1 MPTTTEVRSW
11 GDEVTSAAARIA
23 GRFARR
29 EQRACRRVFAWIDR
43 SRGCKNGWQLAEQLG
58 AATPTNLQH
67 FLARAEWS
75 ADAVRDDLRSYVV
88 EHLGDPDGVLI
99 VDETGFLKKGTKSVG
114 VKRQYSGTAGRIEN
128 CQVGVF
134 LAYRSQRGHALVD
147 RALYLPREWADDASR
162 RAEAKVPESI
172 AFATKQTLA
181 RAMIERAL
189 NAEVACAWLT
199 ADEAYGSDYK
209 FRRFCEE
216 KRLNYVIAISSATH
230 LYLAGKRRAV
240 GKHLVDVP
248 AQAWRRLSCGKGAK
262 GEREYDWAFVAWPH
276 YEQDS
281 HARGWLIR
289 RSTDATPEHAFYF
302 TYAPRETPLVKLVEV
317 AGSRWAVEEC
327 FQQAKQET
335 GLDEYEVRSWIGW
348 HRHVTL
354 AMLAHAAL
362 VVLRARCADDATYA
376 ASKKKPNS
384 SRSPSPKS
392 AR

>member
-1 MPTTTEVRSW
+1 LRGVSNAR
-11 GDEVTSAAARIA
+11 AAGYLRGLI
-23 GRFARR
+23 GRVER
-29 EQRACRRVFAWIDR
+29 
-43 SRGCKNGWQLAEQLG
+43 KNGWQLAEQLG

-75 ADAVRDDLRSYVV
+75 ADAVRDDLRGYVI
-88 EHLGDPDGVLI
+88 EHLGQTDGVLI

-114 VKRQYSGTAGRIEN
+114 VKWQYSGTAGRIEN

-134 LAYRSQRGHALVD
+134 LAYRSKHGHALVD
-147 RALYLPREWADDASR
+147 RALYLPREWSDNVAR
-162 RAEAKVPESI
+162 REEAKVPESI

-181 RAMIERAL
+181 RAMIERVLDAQ
-189 NAEVACAWLT
+189 APCAWLT

-216 KRLNYVIAISSATH
+216 KRLHYVVAISSATH
-230 LYLAGKRRAV
+230 LYFDGKRRAV

-248 AQAWRRLSCGKGAK
+248 EQAWRRLSCGKGTK

-276 YEQDS
+276 DEQES

-289 RSTDATPEHAFYF
+289 RSTDATCEHAFYF
-302 TYAPRETPLVKLVEV
+302 TYAPRETPLVKLIEV

-362 VVLRARCADDATYA
+362 VVLRARRSDYATNA
-376 ASKKKPNS
+376 SSKKKPNSSSKKKPNS